1 MGNEFVCRS
10 LSNRAGGADHL
21 PSHSAEVKNLWGFPS
36 RPPITSRGDWDN
48 LTFTQ
53 QLLPINQ
60 TYGDSSHLKY
70 ITQKHH
76 QISLDYKIKKKFE
89 MSWDLGTYGGKR
101 GACNFLV
108 GKHDGKR
115 PLDRPRRRM
124 GDNTIQFSRKQVVE
138 AWTGLIWLRIGTSGW
153 LLWTSLRTFGF
164 HKMRVIS

>member
-1 MGNEFVCRS
+1 MGNEFFCRS
-10 LSNRAGGADHL
+10 LSNRAGGVDHL
-21 PSHSAEVKNLWGFPS
+21 PSHIAEVKNLWRFPS

-70 ITQKHH
+70 ITWNHH
-76 QISLDYKIKKKFE
+76 QISLDYKIKKKSE
-89 MSWDLGTYGGKR
+89 ISWDLRTYGGKR
-101 GACNFLV
+101 GACKVLV
-108 GKHDGKR
+108 RKHDGKR
-115 PLDRPRRRM
+115 QLVRPRRRM
-124 GDNTIQFSRKQVVE
+124 RDNAIESSRKQVEE

-153 LLWTSLRTFGF
+153 LLRTRLRTFGF